1 MNPAG
6 DAWKGAPPPVATKFI
21 DSVLRENAEFIH
33 GVVENMN
40 LGRIKDAVMLM
51 ERLEDGVTRLSK
63 LHDLQ
68 TLYRPDG
75 FPPRQALTYAS
86 DPLTRIDQTQAAVG
100 TMLTAARFAP
110 RTPNRNLFAR
120 VGRRRPPSA
129 CPVAPDKPAQPG
141 LRTARRRSKARS
153 SRRSTAR
160 GSGGGQGDA
169 AASPRGPGVVSVP
182 QPAAGESGPASS
194 GGAGDAQLSGS
205 P

>member
-1 MNPAG
+1 
-6 DAWKGAPPPVATKFI
+6 
-21 DSVLRENAEFIH
+21 
-33 GVVENMN
+33 
-40 LGRIKDAVMLM
+40 M

-100 TMLTAARFAP
+100 TMLTAAVRRLSAAAQWHASPRRPPSSQRFAP

-160 GSGGGQGDA
+160 SSGGGQSDA
-169 AASPRGPGVVSVP
+169 AASPRGPGAVSVP

-194 GGAGDAQLSGS
+194 GEAGDAQLSGS